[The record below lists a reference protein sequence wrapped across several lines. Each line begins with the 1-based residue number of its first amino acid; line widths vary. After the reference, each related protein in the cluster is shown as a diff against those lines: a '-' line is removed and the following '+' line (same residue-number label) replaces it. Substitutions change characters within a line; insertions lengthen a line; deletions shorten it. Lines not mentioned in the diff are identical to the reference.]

1 MVREQRKNRR
11 YPWISGR
18 RRESTKGEG
27 PECYQHRGPSRP
39 PKLESLGSLPATDF
53 DGITDLFY
61 GTGGLLIGF
70 WFLHSN
76 NCQRKPMPAK
86 LNQPQQD
93 SLLRVVPHITA
104 RMGIS
109 RSGWW
114 KGVKDGKF
122 PPGIKLS
129 PRVTVWKSSEI
140 DSLIASLGR

>member
-1 MVREQRKNRR
+1 M
-11 YPWISGR
+11 
-18 RRESTKGEG
+18 
-27 PECYQHRGPSRP
+27 
-39 PKLESLGSLPATDF
+39 PATA
-53 DGITDLFY
+53 T
-61 GTGGLLIGF
+61 
-70 WFLHSN
+70 
-76 NCQRKPMPAK
+76 QK
-86 LNQPQQD
+86 QPD
-93 SLLRVVPHITA
+93 SLLRVEPHITQ

>member
-1 MVREQRKNRR
+1 VDGEESPQKAKALSATNTEGLLDRQNSKALEVSQRR
-11 YPWISGR
+11 
-18 RRESTKGEG
+18 
-27 PECYQHRGPSRP
+27 
-39 PKLESLGSLPATDF
+39 DF